1 MTMFSK
7 ERKPDP
13 DVIDVTIGPRATFSG
28 DLRCDGSIRIDGVM
42 ESGHLETL
50 GNVIISPGAKVM
62 ATVNAR
68 TVSISGAFNGEID
81 AQRVELLEGGRA
93 WGKIKV
99 ASFLLD
105 EGAYLRGE
113 LVMQEETPPEPFALP
128 RGVNPIPVVDKPAE
142 LAAATASATEA
153 SGATTPDEG

>member
-1 MTMFSK
+1 MFSK

-13 DVIDVTIGPRATFSG
+13 DVIDVTIGPRATFNG

-42 ESGHLETL
+42 ESGRLETL

-62 ATVNAR
+62 ATINAR
-68 TVSISGAFNGEID
+68 TVSISGAFNGEIE

-93 WGKIKV
+93 WGKLKV

-113 LVMQEETPPEPFALP
+113 LVMQDETPPEPFVLP
-128 RGVNPIPVVDKPAE
+128 RGANPIPVVDQPADPP
-142 LAAATASATEA
+142 AAVASAADVSGGEA
-153 SGATTPDEG
+153 PDEG

>member
-1 MTMFSK
+1 MFSK

-42 ESGHLETL
+42 ESGRLETL

-93 WGKIKV
+93 WGVIKV

-113 LVMQEETPPEPFALP
+113 LVMQEETPAEPFVLP
-128 RGVNPIPVVDKPAE
+128 RGTTPIPVVEAP
-142 LAAATASATEA
+142 AAASPVETAGEA
-153 SGATTPDEG
+153 PDEG